1 MAIMGNR
8 NAARAADHAYGADG
22 RPGDRAASLRGRTGR
37 LVLAP
42 DPGHR
47 TRHLAP
53 ASTDGQNSARESEIL
68 SRLLGPF
75 AGEQAPELAES
86 LLTRFDGLA
95 GLFCGRDGDLAEA
108 VGHRPEILHQLRLL
122 EDLVGE
128 TLRGRAERQ
137 ALFPTPESVI
147 DFVRFDMLGRRRE
160 TLRIFFLDSDNHLLS
175 DDIMAE
181 GSVASLTF
189 HPREII
195 RRALE
200 VDASAMIMVHNHPC
214 ASPQPSSEDIRATRT
229 TAALAAQMDI
239 RLHDHLVV
247 ARRGW
252 CSMRA
257 DGHV

>member
-1 MAIMGNR
+1 MA
-8 NAARAADHAYGADG
+8 H
-22 RPGDRAASLRGRTGR
+22 R
-37 LVLAP
+37 L
-42 DPGHR
+42 
-47 TRHLAP
+47 
-53 ASTDGQNSARESEIL
+53 L
-68 SRLLGPF
+68 SRFG
-75 AGEQAPELAES
+75 
-86 LLTRFDGLA
+86 GLA
-95 GLFCGRDGDLAEA
+95 GLFRRQDGELNEA
-108 VGHRPEILHQLRLL
+108 VGQRPDILHQLRLL
-122 EDLVGE
+122 GELVGE
-128 TLRGRAERQ
+128 TLRGRAEQQ
-137 ALFPTPESVI
+137 ALFPTPETVI

-160 TLRIFFLDSDNHLLS
+160 TLRVFYLDASNHLLS

-214 ASPQPSSEDIRATRT
+214 ASPQPSQEDIRATRT

-252 CSMRA
+252 SSMRA
-257 DGHV
+257 GGHV

>member
-1 MAIMGNR
+1 MAHG
-8 NAARAADHAYGADG
+8 
-22 RPGDRAASLRGRTGR
+22 L
-37 LVLAP
+37 
-42 DPGHR
+42 
-47 TRHLAP
+47 
-53 ASTDGQNSARESEIL
+53 L
-68 SRLLGPF
+68 SRFG
-75 AGEQAPELAES
+75 
-86 LLTRFDGLA
+86 GLA
-95 GLFCGRDGDLAEA
+95 GLFSGQDGELAEA
-108 VGHRPEILHQLRLL
+108 VGQRPDILHQLRLL
-122 EDLVGE
+122 GDLVGE
-128 TLRGRAERQ
+128 TLRGRAEQ
-137 ALFPTPESVI
+137 QQVLFPTPETVI

-160 TLRIFFLDSDNHLLS
+160 TLRVFYLDSGNHLLS

-189 HPREII
+189 YPREII

-214 ASPQPSSEDIRATRT
+214 ASPQPSLEDIRATRT

-252 CSMRA
+252 SSMRA